1 SRGDGEA
8 PAIRAKCNAADVRG
22 QIEVG
27 RAVGAARLGDENRA
41 LSTASGEAPLA
52 VLKATTSALPPSD
65 PRSSSLPEGSSQTRA
80 VPSYEPVPSFVPSA
94 LKETAATAES
104 CFSSRIWRPVSTFHT

>member
-1 SRGDGEA
+1 RGDRSRQGGRRGASRRRKTEPSIP
-8 PAIRAKCNAADVRG
+8 PAAKR
-22 QIEVG
+22 
-27 RAVGAARLGDENRA
+27 
-41 LSTASGEAPLA
+41 PLA
-52 VLKATTSALPPSD
+52 GLKVTTSAPPPSD
-65 PRSSSLPEGSSQTRA
+65 PRPSSLPEGSSQTRA